1 MTKDGIGKMLVI
13 LLTLLIAVFFVI
25 SPSIVTADVAVTG
38 AISVEGHLI
47 TPPVTVVRTSN
58 VSYKATTFNWTLEN
72 GTMTDQYYNFTGIL
86 RVHVNWNETN
96 MSLFLNILELVNN
109 ANFTGNLT
117 IEISQYAK
125 MGSSY
130 VNCSTSYLLVYMDH
144 NWQTSSNPG
153 FILRDNNTTGPLPLY
168 PSNQVSYYFGV
179 KYTDPFTSS
188 TSIFTHKQTNENAL
202 GEYVVFDFHVKF
214 N

>member
-1 MTKDGIGKMLVI
+1 MTKDGIGKMLII
-13 LLTLLIAVFFVI
+13 LLTLLTAVFFVI

-47 TPPVTVVRTSN
+47 SPPVTVERTN
-58 VSYKATTFNWTLEN
+58 VNYTGTTFNWTLEN
-72 GTMTDQYYNFTGIL
+72 GTMTSQYYNFTGIL
-86 RVHVNWNETN
+86 RVHVNWKVANG
-96 MSLFLNILELVNN
+96 SLFLNILELVNK

-130 VNCSTSYLLVYMDH
+130 FNCSTSHLLVYMDH

-179 KYTDPFTSS
+179 NYTDPFTNN
-188 TSIFTHKQTNENAL
+188 TCIQGQTNQNAL
-202 GEYVVFDFHVKF
+202 GEYVVFNFHIKF

>member
-1 MTKDGIGKMLVI
+1 MTKDGIGKMLII
-13 LLTLLIAVFFVI
+13 LLTLLTAVFFVI

-47 TPPVTVVRTSN
+47 SPPVTVERTN
-58 VSYKATTFNWTLEN
+58 VNYTGTTFNWTLEN
-72 GTMTDQYYNFTGIL
+72 GTMTSQYYNFTGIL
-86 RVHVNWNETN
+86 RVHVNWKVANG
-96 MSLFLNILELVNN
+96 SLFLNILELVNK

-130 VNCSTSYLLVYMDH
+130 FNCSTSHLLVYMDH

-168 PSNQVSYYFGV
+168 PSDHVSYYFGV
-179 KYTDPFTSS
+179 NYTDPFTNN
-188 TSIFTHKQTNENAL
+188 TCIQGQTNQNAL
-202 GEYVVFDFHVKF
+202 GEYVVFNFHIKF